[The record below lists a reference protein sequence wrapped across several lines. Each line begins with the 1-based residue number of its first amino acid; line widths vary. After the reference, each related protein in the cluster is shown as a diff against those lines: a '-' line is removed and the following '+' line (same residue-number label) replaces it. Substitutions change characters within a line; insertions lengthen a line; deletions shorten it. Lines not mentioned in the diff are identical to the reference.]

1 MNPYASLSVD
11 CEPFSNTPDPAFL
24 ASTNQHAT
32 CLQELEISLRLR
44 RGLCVV
50 TGDIGTGK
58 TTLCRSLVRALSG
71 DADIDLHLMLD
82 PQCDSTEEF
91 LRVLLAS
98 LTKAEQ
104 GVHSG
109 QEQGEGNEPGLGPW
123 QLKEA
128 IKQQLFRLGE
138 EQKRL
143 VVLIIDEGQK
153 LSPENLETLRELLNY
168 ETNACKLLQIA
179 IFAQSE
185 LEPVLAAMPN
195 LADRIN
201 LRRKLLPLGL
211 GETAALIR
219 HRVAVAT
226 AEGQPPLK
234 LFRPLAV
241 LAVHRISGGSPRKIV
256 RLCHKAMLETVLRG
270 KTRIGLREVL
280 AARQTGDSLGFRS
293 RLARASFGF
302 AATCALVLALWLSL
316 GGGGPVLQAGGQAA
330 GVGAQSAGHN
340 AGYNGDSSALDAGPT
355 LRPEAGVTRAL
366 PRGVSLLPA
375 TDEGRPGAAIPGLT
389 LAPESTGPALR
400 GKVQGVPLGDA
411 PASGP
416 SLAPGAPS
424 TLLQPSASPQSS
436 ALPQSP
442 APARPELVSQPDAVA
457 KATPLATQEL
467 TPLRPQTTLSQTR
480 P

>member
-104 GVHSG
+104 CHGQGFSLG
-109 QEQGEGNEPGLGPW
+109 QEAVLGYEPGLGHEPGLGPW

-201 LRRKLLPLGL
+201 LRRKLQPLSL
-211 GETAALIR
+211 GETAAMIR

-226 AEGQPPLK
+226 TEGQPPQK

-293 RLARASFGF
+293 RLARACFGF
-302 AATCALVLALWLSL
+302 AATCSLVLALWLSL

-330 GVGAQSAGHN
+330 GVSGPN
-340 AGYNGDSSALDAGPT
+340 AGANAVSTSLDAGPT
-355 LRPEAGVTRAL
+355 LRPEAGVARAL
-366 PRGVSLLPA
+366 PRGVTLLPA
-375 TDEGRPGAAIPGLT
+375 TDEGRPGAVIPGLT

-400 GKVQGVPLGDA
+400 GKVHAVPADNVPADNA
-411 PASGP
+411 PA
-416 SLAPGAPS
+416 PGSVPAS
-424 TLLQPSASPQSS
+424 SASPQSS
-436 ALPQSP
+436 
-442 APARPELVSQPDAVA
+442 APARPELVSQPGAVA
-457 KATPLATQEL
+457 QATPLATQSQTL
-467 TPLRPQTTLSQTR
+467 LRPQATLSQTR